1 MLGEDFIVP
10 LVVRWSESLPTWMCL
25 SRRRPVWHMATWWN
39 DTFFFEKPR
48 GRLDDWVTM
57 IYPPNKTY
65 LPRKQSKIAANNR
78 HQERRL
84 VVFQKALREDIGTHK
99 LDLYQAIQ
107 FMTLEWPGRR
117 SGPTFYHS
125 KKVTNKLPG
134 TWCTMVVWW
143 NLLGV
148 IYSSS

>member
-1 MLGEDFIVP
+1 
-10 LVVRWSESLPTWMCL
+10 
-25 SRRRPVWHMATWWN
+25 
-39 DTFFFEKPR
+39 
-48 GRLDDWVTM
+48 M

-107 FMTLEWPGRR
+107 FMTLE
-117 SGPTFYHS
+117 
-125 KKVTNKLPG
+125 
-134 TWCTMVVWW
+134 
-143 NLLGV
+143 
-148 IYSSS
+148 